1 MRDDDC
7 VRFLQWA
14 LPRLGMRW
22 PGFRKV
28 RRQVCRRIVRRMGEL
43 GLRSLREYRE
53 RLEAEPGEWR
63 ALDRLCRV
71 TISRFWRDRETFR
84 ALEETVLPAVAGA
97 ALEAGSATL
106 DAWSCGCASGEEAYT
121 LSILWHERLR
131 PRFPGLRLRILATD
145 LDLHLLQRAG
155 RAVYP
160 EGAVRELPEEFA
172 RAALEAVPS
181 PVRTSGG
188 GPAGSRTGAPGGAA
202 SEVGRRRRAGAPT
215 DGLFRIPDRY
225 RAPAH
230 RALHDVRSDPPAGP
244 FHLILCRNL
253 AFTYFDERLQ
263 RAVAYRLARALH
275 PGGALVLGSH
285 EELPAG
291 TEGLCPWLP
300 GASTYRRDGPVTGGG

>member
-53 RLEAEPGEWR
+53 RLEGEPGEWR

-131 PRFPGLRLRILATD
+131 PRFSGLRLRILATD

-160 EGAVRELPEEFA
+160 EGAVRELPEELA
-172 RAALEAVPS
+172 RAGLEAVPS
-181 PVRTSGG
+181 PVRALGG

-215 DGLFRIPDRY
+215 DDLFRIPDRY
-225 RAPAH
+225 RAPVH
-230 RALHDVRSDPPAGP
+230 RVLHDVRSDPPAGP

-263 RAVAYRLARALH
+263 RAVAHRLARALH
-275 PGGALVLGSH
+275 PGGALVLGNH
-285 EELPAG
+285 EEVPDG
-291 TEGLCPWLP
+291 VEGLVPWLP
-300 GASTYRRDGPVTGGG
+300 GASIYRRNDSEVGGS